1 MTIRTTV
8 ADYFEMAIRLSGKSQ
23 REIAKAA
30 GYSKPNIISMM
41 KTGQTKIPVEKI
53 PALAAAMGIETAPFL
68 RLALQEYMPETW
80 NVIYANLEAFRGSTS
95 GKA

>member
-41 KTGQTKIPVEKI
+41 KTH
-53 PALAAAMGIETAPFL
+53 M
-68 RLALQEYMPETW
+68 
-80 NVIYANLEAFRGSTS
+80 N
-95 GKA
+95 

>member
-1 MTIRTTV
+1 MTIKTSV

-23 REIAKAA
+23 REISKAA

-53 PALAAAMGIETAPFL
+53 PALAAAMGIERL
-68 RLALQEYMPETW
+68 RLSSGWHYRNTCRK
-80 NVIYANLEAFRGSTS
+80 RGM
-95 GKA
+95 